1 MSLLSDAFGAGA
13 VRIVPA
19 VADWREATREAGA
32 GLVASGVAT
41 DKYTDAMIA
50 AIDEYGP
57 YMVIAPGLAV
67 VHARPSE
74 AVLYTGM
81 ALALIREPVEFGS
94 KHNDPVHAVFAL
106 AALDHDRH
114 LELLAEFMAVAGQ
127 VGFVKSLLSC
137 VTEEQ
142 IRSLL

>member
-13 VRIVPA
+13 VQIVPA
-19 VADWREATREAGA
+19 VADWREATQQAGA

-41 DKYTDAMIA
+41 DQYTEAMIA

-74 AVLYTGM
+74 AVKHTGM
-81 ALALIREPVEFGS
+81 ALALVQEPVVFGS

-114 LELLAEFMAVAGQ
+114 LELLAAFMAVAGQ
-127 VGFVKSLLSC
+127 AGFVNSLLSC
-137 VTEEQ
+137 ADEAQ